1 MVEMFHETSL
11 HCVSPQRYQKL
22 RSGSSFEMIKDL
34 AIKQRVFIIT
44 LFFYVNSS
52 Q

>member
-1 MVEMFHETSL
+1 MKHLYIVFH
-11 HCVSPQRYQKL
+11 L

-44 LFFYVNSS
+44 LFFYVNPS